1 MQFDSQIVGR
11 SEERDRLSSVLD
23 GRSSERLIL
32 VIGDAGIGKSR
43 LMWESTTASQ
53 AAGVTVITGAC
64 LPLTESLPL
73 LPITEALREL
83 SRHDGGRVFSES
95 LDRAPAYVTPE
106 IAGLLPELEDT
117 QGTMNRTR
125 TKSGAAGRRFAAVR
139 ELLTIVAGH
148 APLALVVE
156 DLHWADR
163 TALDLLTY
171 LVDGGRGGPFAI
183 AVTCRSDEPGM
194 SAATRDW
201 LNAMGAVPGVTE
213 LRLKPLSRAES
224 HELVTSLVA
233 DRGTP
238 DLDGLYERAGGNPF
252 FTEQLVAAGDRATI
266 PMSLAAMLTGRTRAT
281 SELGPARARGPRGC
295 RPPRRRRPADRREHA
310 RRPRPWVMALEELF
324 EADLVGSD
332 IRGWHR
338 PRHAL
343 LAEAVTEDLQPVRRQ
358 ALHARFAEALSP
370 DDDPSTAAEVA
381 AHWAGAGRPDQE
393 IMSTVRAAR
402 VRRGRCSRSPRPDS
416 HWRRV
421 IELSDA
427 GAQLPPRAASGAGVR
442 PRDRRRPTR
451 WESFQEASD
460 LTEQAVSRFADGRET
475 PSDVAVLLAGA
486 SIYGWLDSLDSALD
500 GGA

>member
-95 LDRAPAYVTPE
+95 LDRAPAYVAPE

-117 QGTMNRTR
+117 
-125 TKSGAAGRRFAAVR
+125 SGGEQAPNEEWRRGRRFAAIR

-281 SELGPARARGPRGC
+281 SES
-295 RPPRRRRPADRREHA
+295 A
-310 RRPRPWVMALEELF
+310 RRVLAALAVAGRPVDDALLTAVSMLDAEAMGLALEELF

-381 AHWAGAGRPDQE
+381 AHWARAGRPDEE
-393 IMSTVRAAR
+393 IMSTVRAAEYAEEVFAFTEAR
-402 VRRGRCSRSPRPDS
+402 Q
-416 HWRRV
+416 HWLRV

-427 GAQLPPRAASGAGVR
+427 GAQLPPRLRLEQVYVRAIAAAHALG
-442 PRDRRRPTR
+442 D
-451 WESFQEASD
+451 FQEASR
-460 LTEQAVSRFADGRET
+460 LTEQAVSRFADGGD
-475 PSDVAVLLAGA
+475 PGDVAVLFAGA
-486 SIYGWLDSLDSALD
+486 SMYRLADSLDSALE
-500 GGA
+500 GGT